1 MQRKNGYT
9 PGHRSGPGDKI
20 YHSFIF
26 SLSIMSICFFTWP
39 KFDLNVK
46 KLHSAGPP
54 PILVEEIPVVKLP
67 DRPPE
72 PVHPIVPIPSDED
85 ELPDPVVLSYLKD
98 FGKWTPGQDIP
109 EPQNKLSEIVDFFL
123 VAEKPTVIKKVTPQY
138 PPLAKA
144 AGIQGLVVVKVLIDT
159 HGDVEK
165 AEVIKSIPMLDDAAL
180 QAGREF
186 KFKPGKQR
194 DKLVRVW
201 MSIPFQFHLK

>member
-1 MQRKNGYT
+1 MQSDTGYT
-9 PGHRSGPGDKI
+9 HGCRSGPENRI

-26 SLSIMSICFFTWP
+26 SLSILSICFFTWP
-39 KFDLNVK
+39 KFDLNIR
-46 KLHSAGPP
+46 KLHSVDQF
-54 PILVEEIPVVKLP
+54 PIILEEIPLAKPP
-67 DRPPE
+67 DRLPE
-72 PVHPIVPIPSDED
+72 PVRPIIPIPSDED
-85 ELPDPVVLSYLKD
+85 ELPDPAEISMIETI
-98 FGKWTPGQDIP
+98 GQWTPGQDFP
-109 EPQNKLSEIVDFFL
+109 EPQGGIPEIVDFVL

-144 AGIQGLVVVKVLIDT
+144 AGIEGLVVVKVLIDT

-180 QAGREF
+180 SAGLEF

-194 DKLVRVW
+194 EKLVRVW